1 MKVNTILIIGILLL
15 FSCSGSKEVSLDA
28 FDLEEDVFVSGK
40 GLMALQYGL
49 HPLED
54 QSENQRILM
63 IGVHGS
69 ASRGYEWVYPL
80 KTLDTHETLT
90 LFFRWNDNNCPG
102 PSHEKLKSSIDSML
116 QSNPN
121 LKEVVIAGHSYGAL
135 LVSMFSSDWT
145 NEISLTLHTI
155 AGPLAGISSVKSFC
169 SYSEPTLI
177 NDNVSFYEWR
187 TIKEIDGAFKSLD
200 FDPQVINLPG
210 SNVKRLPETYNGRK
224 LGHNWS
230 VSWVADEINKGI
242 PN

>member
-102 PSHEKLKSSIDSML
+102 PSYEKLKSSIDSML